1 MAHTRSAAPTQT
13 LRDLIKDARAGLAD
27 YDDLDNA
34 LLELERELKL
44 PLTAAD

>member
-1 MAHTRSAAPTQT
+1 MLTPGVSARLEA
-13 LRDLIKDARAGLAD
+13 LRDLVKDLRFGQAD

-44 PLTAAD
+44 PLTAAE